1 MTHVI
6 AEMACSHDGSIEL
19 AKAIVDGAGH
29 ANANSI
35 QFQIWHADD
44 VVVPHHPVMTTL
56 REIELSTDA
65 WRDLATYSR
74 DRFPE
79 MEIISCVYDTHA
91 TDLAVSLGV
100 DALKLHAAD
109 LANPKLLKHVAATG
123 KRIDLSVGA
132 ASLEEIESALD
143 VLRGSGDNDIW
154 LMYGLQ
160 LFPTPPGAI
169 DLRFMVMLK
178 ERFGLPV
185 GYQDHADADGE
196 EAFWLPAAAVGIGV
210 DVLEKHITHDRSK
223 KGIDHQ
229 AALNPD
235 EFQKF
240 VKMVREIESA
250 MGSGAPRPFSEE
262 ELEYRRYARKSLVAA
277 HDIAEGAMLEEQ
289 DLVAMRA
296 PEIGI
301 PPADID
307 RLLGRTVAKKLA
319 AFSLVS
325 DDDFR

>member
-1 MTHVI
+1 
-6 AEMACSHDGSIEL
+6 
-19 AKAIVDGAGH
+19 
-29 ANANSI
+29 
-35 QFQIWHADD
+35 
-44 VVVPHHPVMTTL
+44 
-56 REIELSTDA
+56 
-65 WRDLATYSR
+65 
-74 DRFPE
+74 

-109 LANPKLLKHVAATG
+109 LANPGLLRYVAATG

-132 ASLEEIESALD
+132 ASLEEIDFALEA
-143 VLRGSGDNDIW
+143 LRGSGGDEIW

-169 DLRFMVMLK
+169 DLRFMAMLK
-178 ERFGLPV
+178 ERYGLPV
-185 GYQDHADADGE
+185 GYQDHADAEGE
-196 EAFWLPAAAVGIGV
+196 EAFWLPAAAVGAGV
-210 DVLEKHITHDRSK
+210 DVLKKHITHDRSK

-235 EFQKF
+235 EFQRF

-277 HDIAEGAMLEEQ
+277 RDIANGEVLEEK
-289 DLVAMRA
+289 DFVAMRA
-296 PEIGI
+296 PDIGV

-307 RLLGRTVAKKLA
+307 RLIGRTSIRDLA
-319 AFSLVS
+319 TYSLVTE
-325 DDDFR
+325 DDLR